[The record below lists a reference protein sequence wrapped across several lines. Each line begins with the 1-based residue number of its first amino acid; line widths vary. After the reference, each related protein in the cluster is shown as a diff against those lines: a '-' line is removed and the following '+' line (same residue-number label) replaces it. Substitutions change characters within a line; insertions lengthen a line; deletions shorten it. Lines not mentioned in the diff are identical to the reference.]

1 MTCNK
6 GALNPVHAADVD
18 QFMPAW
24 VHRAAPCV
32 RASLHLVAKVGHFA
46 PLFFRRFTLL
56 RYSFADLLRSYSWAA
71 SLRSDLLRS
80 YSFAA
85 SLRYSFADLLRSYSF
100 AASLRSDL
108 LRSYSF
114 AASLRSVILSPHRSA
129 PTCFVSF
136 TASLR
141 SDDSFEECTMNT
153 T

>member
-1 MTCNK
+1 
-6 GALNPVHAADVD
+6 
-18 QFMPAW
+18 MPAW

-46 PLFFRRFTLL
+46 PLFFRRFASL
-56 RYSFADLLRSYSWAA
+56 RYSFADLLRSHSWAA
-71 SLRSDLLRS
+71 SLRS
-80 YSFAA
+80 
-85 SLRYSFADLLRSYSF
+85 DLLRSYSF

-141 SDDSFEECTMNT
+141 SDDSFEECTMKT

>member
-46 PLFFRRFTLL
+46 PLLFRRF
-56 RYSFADLLRSYSWAA
+56 
-71 SLRSDLLRS
+71 
-80 YSFAA
+80 A
-85 SLRYSFADLLRSYSF
+85 SLRYSFADLLRSYLW

-108 LRSYSF
+108 LR
-114 AASLRSVILSPHRSA
+114 
-129 PTCFVSF
+129 TCFAPGSHLLRICVQALLGFFSSHSSSRVAVSLIWGQTGCLF
-136 TASLR
+136 IKIKVSCREPPLWGQLCVDSEHTALR
-141 SDDSFEECTMNT
+141 QGRPTRR
-153 T
+153 

>member
-1 MTCNK
+1 MSLHEDSLTSYTCYMIPRE
-6 GALNPVHAADVD
+6 LSVSVHAADVD

-46 PLFFRRFTLL
+46 PLFFRRFASL
-56 RYSFADLLRSYSWAA
+56 RYSFADLLRSHSWAA

-85 SLRYSFADLLRSYSF
+85 SLRYSFAELLR
-100 AASLRSDL
+100 R
-108 LRSYSF
+108 YSF

-141 SDDSFEECTMNT
+141 SDDSFEECTMKT

>member
-1 MTCNK
+1 M

-24 VHRAAPCV
+24 VHPAAPCV
-32 RASLHLVAKVGHFA
+32 RASLHLVAQVGHFA
-46 PLFFRRFTLL
+46 PLFFRRFAWL

-141 SDDSFEECTMNT
+141 
-153 T
+153 

>member
-1 MTCNK
+1 M
-6 GALNPVHAADVD
+6 GALNLVHAADVD

-46 PLFFRRFTLL
+46 PLFFRRF
-56 RYSFADLLRSYSWAA
+56 
-71 SLRSDLLRS
+71 
-80 YSFAA
+80 A
-85 SLRYSFADLLRSYSF
+85 SLRYSFA
-100 AASLRSDL
+100 APLRSDL

-141 SDDSFEECTMNT
+141 SDDSFKECTMNT

>member
-46 PLFFRRFTLL
+46 PLFFHRFASL
-56 RYSFADLLRSYSWAA
+56 RYSFADLLRSHSWAA

-100 AASLRSDL
+100 AASLR
-108 LRSYSF
+108 
-114 AASLRSVILSPHRSA
+114 AGILSPHRA
-129 PTCFVSF
+129 GPTCFVSL

>member
-1 MTCNK
+1 
-6 GALNPVHAADVD
+6 
-18 QFMPAW
+18 MPAW

-46 PLFFRRFTLL
+46 PLFFRRFASL

-85 SLRYSFADLLRSYSF
+85 SLRYSFAELLR
-100 AASLRSDL
+100 R
-108 LRSYSF
+108 YSF

-141 SDDSFEECTMNT
+141 SDVRRRVRCTCRRGSVCRNRHVIISEKTTIFGDGLGLDCFEMN
-153 T
+153 

>member
-1 MTCNK
+1 MYLKCRVTFAQRKGTRDTRNK
-6 GALNPVHAADVD
+6 GALTTVHAADVD

-46 PLFFRRFTLL
+46 PLFFRRF
-56 RYSFADLLRSYSWAA
+56 
-71 SLRSDLLRS
+71 
-80 YSFAA
+80 A

-114 AASLRSVILSPHRSA
+114 AASLRSVVLSPHRSA
-129 PTCFVSF
+129 PTCFASF

>member
-1 MTCNK
+1 
-6 GALNPVHAADVD
+6 
-18 QFMPAW
+18 MPAW

-46 PLFFRRFTLL
+46 PLFFRRF
-56 RYSFADLLRSYSWAA
+56 
-71 SLRSDLLRS
+71 
-80 YSFAA
+80 A
-85 SLRYSFADLLRSYSF
+85 SLRYSFADLLRSYSW

>member
-46 PLFFRRFTLL
+46 PLFFRRFASL
-56 RYSFADLLRSYSWAA
+56 RYSFADLLHSYSWAA
-71 SLRSDLLRS
+71 SLRS
-80 YSFAA
+80 
-85 SLRYSFADLLRSYSF
+85 DLLRSYSF

>member
-46 PLFFRRFTLL
+46 PLFFRRFASL
-56 RYSFADLLRSYSWAA
+56 RYSFADLLRSHSWAA

-85 SLRYSFADLLRSYSF
+85 SLRYSFAELLR
-100 AASLRSDL
+100 R
-108 LRSYSF
+108 YSF

-136 TASLR
+136 TASIR
-141 SDDSFEECTMNT
+141 SDDSFEECTMKT

>member
-46 PLFFRRFTLL
+46 PLLFRRF
-56 RYSFADLLRSYSWAA
+56 
-71 SLRSDLLRS
+71 
-80 YSFAA
+80 A
-85 SLRYSFADLLRSYSF
+85 SLRYSFADLLRSYSL

>member
-46 PLFFRRFTLL
+46 PLFFRRF
-56 RYSFADLLRSYSWAA
+56 
-71 SLRSDLLRS
+71 
-80 YSFAA
+80 A

>member
-46 PLFFRRFTLL
+46 PLFFRRF
-56 RYSFADLLRSYSWAA
+56 
-71 SLRSDLLRS
+71 
-80 YSFAA
+80 A
-85 SLRYSFADLLRSYSF
+85 SLRYSFADLLRSYLW

-108 LRSYSF
+108 LRTCF
-114 AASLRSVILSPHRSA
+114 AVILSPHRSVILSPTCFAVILSPHRSA
-129 PTCFVSF
+129 PTCFAVILSPHRF
-136 TASLR
+136 APLFFRRIAPLRPASYRSPLR
-141 SDDSFEECTMNT
+141 FAPMTLSRNAR
-153 T
+153 

>member
-1 MTCNK
+1 
-6 GALNPVHAADVD
+6 
-18 QFMPAW
+18 MPAW

-46 PLFFRRFTLL
+46 PLLFRRFASL
-56 RYSFADLLRSYSWAA
+56 RYSFADLLHSYLWAA
-71 SLRSDLLRS
+71 SLRSDLLRTC
-80 YSFAA
+80 FA
-85 SLRYSFADLLRSYSF
+85 
-100 AASLRSDL
+100 
-108 LRSYSF
+108 
-114 AASLRSVILSPHRSA
+114 VILSPHRSA

>member
-32 RASLHLVAKVGHFA
+32 RASLHFVAKVGHFA
-46 PLFFRRFTLL
+46 PLFFRRFASL

-71 SLRSDLLRS
+71 SLRS
-80 YSFAA
+80 
-85 SLRYSFADLLRSYSF
+85 DLLRSYSF

>member
-46 PLFFRRFTLL
+46 PLLFRRFASL